1 MNYTI
6 WRACERLGIRPP
18 GIENSWDDCNIWSQ
32 ALILSYSQIREL
44 EEIELLE
51 ATMKVVKR

>member
-18 GIENSWDDCNIWSQ
+18 NVEEVWDDCDIWSQ
-32 ALILSYSQIREL
+32 ALILAYSQIREL
-44 EEIELLE
+44 EEIAVLE
-51 ATMKVVKR
+51 ATMKVVKH